1 MGTITVYPQ
10 RLLEEL
16 NIKVKVL
23 NTVISTYRVSI
34 RYSVLAVINTVSSP
48 MISLVNAC
56 YRLFGN

>member
-1 MGTITVYPQ
+1 MGTVTVYPQ

-23 NTVISTYRVSI
+23 NTVICTYRVST
-34 RYSVLAVINTVSSP
+34 RYSVLAVINTVSSA

-56 YRLFGN
+56 Y